1 MNCFVGRVGRRG
13 GGGARREEGGG
24 GIRTEIIFLKTL
36 TRPLYE
42 YHIFFTDREITYARE
57 TTLLIGRWSEYNR
70 ISGGRGVICIG
81 VSRRLLHKVN
91 YYFGFELCVD
101 CCQN

>member
-1 MNCFVGRVGRRG
+1 MLFCRMIWCLMFLKELFCREGWKEG
-13 GGGARREEGGG
+13 GGGTRRKGGK

-57 TTLLIGRWSEYNR
+57 TTLLI
-70 ISGGRGVICIG
+70 
-81 VSRRLLHKVN
+81 
-91 YYFGFELCVD
+91 
-101 CCQN
+101 